1 MPLTL
6 TPCARWS
13 TQHWCL
19 QSDVALLAALLLAV
33 AARMRRDKGPWGW
46 LRAFG
51 GDEAAAML
59 SRASSSIRVQLFY
72 FYVRG

>member
-1 MPLTL
+1 
-6 TPCARWS
+6 
-13 TQHWCL
+13 
-19 QSDVALLAALLLAV
+19 
-33 AARMRRDKGPWGW
+33 MRRDKGPWGW